1 MTDLLCRLAVDED
14 GDTLVARVTGEID
27 LSNAALVG
35 EEIRSRVANHSL
47 GVVVDLSGLTYI
59 DSAGL
64 EVLFDL
70 RRRLESRRQELT
82 IAVPAESPVYRT
94 LALVD
99 LIERR
104 DDLGGGQELTDEP
117 GGRLRAL

>member
-1 MTDLLCRLAVDED
+1 MMQLLCRLAFEED

-35 EEIRSRVANHSL
+35 EEIRARVANHSL
-47 GVVVDLSGLTYI
+47 GVVVDLSGLSYI

-82 IAVPAESPVYRT
+82 IEVPLDSPIYRA
-94 LALVD
+94 LELVD
-99 LIERR
+99 LIEPRG
-104 DDLGGGQELTDEP
+104 DLARGQKVADEP
-117 GGRLRAL
+117 GGGLRAL

>member
-1 MTDLLCRLAVDED
+1 MMDLLCRLSFEED
-14 GDTLVARVTGEID
+14 GDTLVARLTGEVD

-47 GVVVDLSGLTYI
+47 GVLVDLSGLTYL

-70 RRRLESRRQELT
+70 RGRLESRRQELT
-82 IAVPAESPVYRT
+82 IAVPVDSPIYRA
-94 LALVD
+94 LELVD
-99 LIERR
+99 LIEPSGG
-104 DDLGGGQELTDEP
+104 LGTRQEVAHEP
-117 GGRLRAL
+117 RGSVGAL